1 MFYTYS
7 HATPEGRIFYIGKGK
22 GKRAYDLN
30 KRNDYWNRIVKKHG
44 VPSIQILADWKT
56 EEEAFSHEVLLI
68 SCFRNMGYE
77 LANLTNGGEGQSGM
91 VPWNKG
97 IPWEEEVKL
106 KMSVGRSG
114 FPAWNK
120 GVKGQPAWNKGVPCK
135 EETKERIKIAKI
147 GKPGKPISE
156 EVKLK
161 ISKANTGRKHSE
173 ETKRKCGAKNV
184 GKKLTEEHKQKISSH
199 LVGNTYAVGNTNRL
213 EYKIIGT
220 HMQTGKQIEFLGA
233 KAVDD
238 AGFQHANVIKCIY
251 GKRKSHKGY
260 TWAKAPLENK

>member
-7 HATPEGRIFYIGKGK
+7 HATPEGRIFYIGKGR

-44 VPSIQILADWKT
+44 TPTVQVLADWET
-56 EEEAFSHEVLLI
+56 EEDAFSHEVLLI

-91 VPWNKG
+91 IPWNKG

-114 FPAWNK
+114 SPAWNK
-120 GVKGQPAWNKGVPCK
+120 GIPLTEDCKKKLSEAMVGRTSWNKGVSSK
-135 EETKERIKIAKI
+135 EST
-147 GKPGKPISE
+147 
-156 EVKLK
+156 
-161 ISKANTGRKHSE
+161 
-173 ETKRKCGAKNV
+173 
-184 GKKLTEEHKQKISSH
+184 KQKISD
-199 LVGNTYAVGNTNRL
+199 LKKGNLNCL
-213 EYKIIGT
+213 QYKIIGT
-220 HMQTGKQIEFLGA
+220 NIETGDVIKFVGA
-233 KAVDD
+233 KALNS
-238 AGFQHANVIKCIY
+238 AGFIHTAVYMCIT

-260 TWAKAPLENK
+260 TWTKELLGSK